1 VAEAIVFPRLLES
14 PNKKVAEL
22 GVGIPILWRIPLLP
36 ERWWLNLWSEG
47 FRSIWGV
54 HPCLKKVE
62 EGVMKP
68 SQLQNSSSLHAVN
81 TDPRV
86 SNRVPLERKVVLKF
100 HDFGGFS
107 IEYSANVSTSGMF
120 VKTTSPK
127 PVGSIFIFEIWL
139 GDERKLVHG
148 LGEVVWVRGK
158 DEAPDRPAGMGIAYL
173 KLDDESRMAI
183 GRVVERHLL
192 ETSGET
198 TDDSRDSETTG
209 SHDAI
214 DGETLRPVP
223 VEERHSGELLVLDEN
238 ELQLDDPLGPTM
250 KSGVIATQTRQ
261 ASGSRSGRVVLWL
274 GLLLAVAGGV
284 GYLWYSGLV
293 PIGPWLES
301 LM

>member
-1 VAEAIVFPRLLES
+1 MR
-14 PNKKVAEL
+14 
-22 GVGIPILWRIPLLP
+22 
-36 ERWWLNLWSEG
+36 
-47 FRSIWGV
+47 
-54 HPCLKKVE
+54 
-62 EGVMKP
+62 P
-68 SQLQNSSSLHAVN
+68 SHLQKSSSLHAVN

-158 DEAPDRPAGMGIAYL
+158 EEAPDRPAGMGITYL

-192 ETSGET
+192 ETSGEPA
-198 TDDSRDSETTG
+198 DDNWDSETSG
-209 SHDAI
+209 SHDVI
-214 DGETLRPVP
+214 DGGTLRPVP
-223 VEERHSGELLVLDEN
+223 MAEPQSGELLVLDEN
-238 ELQLDDPLGPTM
+238 DLQLDDPLGPTM
-250 KSGVIATQTRQ
+250 ESGVSEIQSRRAN
-261 ASGSRSGRVVLWL
+261 GSRRSRVVLWL
-274 GLLLAVAGGV
+274 ALLLAVAGGV

-293 PIGPWLES
+293 PLGPWLEG